1 MSGKI
6 KSIFLD
12 NWGLKI
18 IALVF
23 SCLLWLLVTNTTDP
37 NTTKQF
43 VVGVSVTNEETLIS
57 SGKYYD
63 VLNNNNTVAVKV
75 TGKRSIIE
83 KLSSSD
89 FVAIADLNNLEE
101 DKRVPVDVTISRYSN
116 QVEISSKQLY
126 LNVVIEEQMTSNL
139 MIDPVLEGKVAEG
152 FVIDDIRV
160 NPEYVVIK
168 GRANVVSTIEKV
180 TIPVDVS
187 GRSGDFEVKGNLT
200 FYNPDGEKVDISG
213 LDISVERAAVQVDL
227 SSVKAVGIQV
237 MTSGEALEGIDID
250 VVGAMPDSIYIKGPS
265 SVINSI
271 TNIVIPDD
279 VINLS
284 YITADFGTTVDI
296 TQYLPEGVEL
306 YDQSQATVGVY
317 VQLARDASEDITISA
332 DDIEIVDLKDGL
344 KYELD
349 SSEYTIRVTA
359 KKSLLDSMEQ
369 SLLKAKVEADGLE
382 AGSHTV
388 PLEIVLPEGYTA
400 SDVTVKLVLKDDTS
414 ASHNSNTTSE
424 GSSTSG
430 TTESSTTQTTTGQ
443 SEHTTG
449 N

>member
-6 KSIFLD
+6 KSFFLD
-12 NWGLKI
+12 NLGLKV
-18 IALVF
+18 IALLF

-43 VVGVSVTNEETLIS
+43 VVSVTVTNEDALIS

-75 TGKRSIIE
+75 TGKRSVVE

-89 FVAIADLNNLEE
+89 FVATADLNNLEE

-116 QVEISSKQLY
+116 QVEISNKQLY

-152 FVIDDIRV
+152 FVIDDIRI

-168 GRANVVSTIEKV
+168 GRANIVSTIEKV

-200 FYNPDGEKVDISG
+200 FFNPDGEKVDVSG
-213 LDISVERAAVQVDL
+213 LDISVDRATVQIDL

-237 MTSGEALEGIDID
+237 LTSGEAPEGIDVD

-265 SVINSI
+265 SIINSI
-271 TNIVIPDD
+271 TSIVIPEN

-284 YITADFGTTVDI
+284 YITADFATTVDI
-296 TQYLPEGVEL
+296 SQYLPDGVEL

-317 VQLARDASEDITISA
+317 VQLARDASEDVSI
-332 DDIEIVDLKDGL
+332 
-344 KYELD
+344 
-349 SSEYTIRVTA
+349 SSENIEVMNLHEGLNCEFDSASYTVRVTA
-359 KKSLLDSMEQ
+359 KKSLLDKLDLSNIR
-369 SLLKAKVEADGLE
+369 AKVDAEGLD

-388 PLEIVLPEGYTA
+388 PLKVELPEDYVA
-400 SDVTVKLVLKDDTS
+400 ADITVKLVIKSENTHTNNASGSNSTS
-414 ASHNSNTTSE
+414 GAENAGSTTESNTT
-424 GSSTSG
+424 GNG
-430 TTESSTTQTTTGQ
+430 
-443 SEHTTG
+443 EHPS
-449 N
+449 NN